1 MWKTVPDKTYHE
13 WWEADDCVCH
23 ISLASD
29 DELPEYNLRTTQKL
43 KEALQEWKS
52 SHSRVKA
59 TLQYIDMKKPSEERI
74 VLNIIADE
82 ESLLFPLLNRL
93 REILL
98 GYKNPPE
105 HEYHVS
111 VTEAGTLTFRKEEA
125 PGGSPADQPA
135 QPSPGD
141 ASSSGAV
148 SFASEEHANQ
158 GRPNRNPWNPWKEPS
173 PTGATSSA
181 AGSLATSSAAGA
193 TSIASASTAGGAM
206 LTPGEGPA
214 FQYARHLLSADMD
227 EWHLRLKEA
236 RQREDAHNRE
246 LKALIEADMAEWSAV
261 LKKR

>member
-1 MWKTVPDKTYHE
+1 MAAGELAVFFLDPDSCCLERFYMKAERSAKRPGHLYAALFFNRMWKTVPDKTFHE
-13 WWEADDCVCH
+13 WWEADDCACH

-29 DELPEYNLRTTQKL
+29 DELPEYNLRTTQNL

-59 TLQYIDMKKPSEERI
+59 TLQYIDMKKLSEERI

-141 ASSSGAV
+141 ATSSDSV
-148 SFASEEHANQ
+148 SFASEEPSE
-158 GRPNRNPWNPWKEPS
+158 RPLTTNRPWNPWRPS

-193 TSIASASTAGGAM
+193 TYIAAAGGQWKPPTAV
-206 LTPGEGPA
+206 PA
-214 FQYARHLLSADMD
+214 PWEHRGSPSSQ
-227 EWHLRLKEA
+227 
-236 RQREDAHNRE
+236 
-246 LKALIEADMAEWSAV
+246 
-261 LKKR
+261 

>member
-1 MWKTVPDKTYHE
+1 MAERDLIRLFLKPESCCLAGFYMQAHDSAHRPGRLYAALYFKRIWQPVADEFFHE
-13 WWEADDCVCH
+13 WWECAGCVCH
-23 ISLASD
+23 ISLAAD

-59 TLQYIDMKKPSEERI
+59 TLQYIDMKKLSEERI
-74 VLNIIADE
+74 VLNIIEDE

-111 VTEAGTLTFRKEEA
+111 VTEAGRVTWRKEA

-141 ASSSGAV
+141 ATSSGAV
-148 SFASEEHANQ
+148 SFASEGHANQ
-158 GRPNRNPWNPWKEPS
+158 GRPNRNPENPWK
-173 PTGATSSA
+173 
-181 AGSLATSSAAGA
+181 
-193 TSIASASTAGGAM
+193 
-206 LTPGEGPA
+206 
-214 FQYARHLLSADMD
+214 
-227 EWHLRLKEA
+227 
-236 RQREDAHNRE
+236 
-246 LKALIEADMAEWSAV
+246 
-261 LKKR
+261 